1 MQKSFIVSSN
11 EMTYVYNSF
20 HNSTL
25 LQMCR
30 QMINTHLLNN
40 GIEFC
45 KGGCKKKMELDAE
58 LEEMVDE
65 KWIPFCADAIDSILC
80 FGFCVVIFEGSYPS
94 IMKQGTYRLKVIVEQ
109 NEYVWQVLAVDE
121 TETVLSNTRVFNHFG
136 LEPRTDGKLTSPIA
150 KVIPRLLFLKRIRE
164 TCVDM
169 ELRRAN
175 PFFFSE
181 IKEQNSAQRTEGV
194 DYDFYAD
201 AGATENREDMSFS
214 RNKSAVEM
222 LEKQKE
228 LYEQYLGRS
237 AAVKAQNTLNNVVQM
252 PMGHHVVNP
261 AMTTGRT
268 DLVNI
273 HKLVQE
279 EICAVV
285 GVPRSMMF
293 ADSGGI
299 HRSDDEGIHDSFMHT
314 LLWYKKK
321 LGVMLSDIY
330 NRLYTDKIMKEVDF
344 SKEKNAYEAKKK
356 YMVQVFFPVTPF
368 VPNAQL
374 RLLYEQGVISWDS
387 YATYAL
393 RNTSLPLSDKQK
405 GPPPVDE
412 LLFEKPEPKEKPGL
426 KEKKPKAEEEEKK
439 PKAAEKEEKKPK
451 AAEKEEKKPKADK
464 EEKKRKAETDE
475 KTVSKKSKT

>member
-1 MQKSFIVSSN
+1 MDKSFIVSSHD
-11 EMTYVYNSF
+11 MDYVYNSF

-45 KGGCKKKMELDAE
+45 KGGCKDKMKMDAE

-80 FGFCVVIFEGSYPS
+80 FGFCVVSFEGGYPS
-94 IMKQGTYRLKVIVEQ
+94 IMKQGTYRIKVDVER
-109 NEYVWQVLAVDE
+109 NEYVWHILAVDE
-121 TETVLSNTRVFNHFG
+121 ADTEIPNTYVFNHFG
-136 LEPRTDGKLTSPIA
+136 LEPRIDGKLTSPIA
-150 KVIPRLLFLKRIRE
+150 KVIPRLMFLKRIRE

-181 IKEQNSAQRTEGV
+181 IKENNSAQRQEGV

-201 AGATENREDMSFS
+201 AGATENRDDMQFS

-228 LYEQYLGRS
+228 LYEQYLGR
-237 AAVKAQNTLNNVVQM
+237 AAAIKAQSTLSNVVQM

-261 AMTTGRT
+261 AMTTGRG
-268 DLVNI
+268 DIVNL

-279 EICAVV
+279 EICAVI

-405 GPPPVDE
+405 GPPPIDA
-412 LLFEKPEPKEKPGL
+412 LLFEKPEPKVKP
-426 KEKKPKAEEEEKK
+426 EPKPDK
-439 PKAAEKEEKKPK
+439 PAKP
-451 AAEKEEKKPKADK
+451 D
-464 EEKKRKAETDE
+464 KKRKVETDVE
-475 KTVSKKSKT
+475 TVSKKSKN

>member
-1 MQKSFIVSSN
+1 MEKSFIVSSN

-45 KGGCKKKMELDAE
+45 KGGCKNKMQTDAE
-58 LEEMVDE
+58 LEELVDE

-80 FGFCVVIFEGSYPS
+80 FGFCVVTFEGNYPS
-94 IMKQGTYRLKVIVEQ
+94 IMKQGTYRIKVIVER

-121 TETVLSNTRVFNHFG
+121 TETILPDTRVFNHFG
-136 LEPRTDGKLTSPIA
+136 LEPRIDGKLTSPIA
-150 KVIPRLLFLKRIRE
+150 KVIPRLMFLKRIRE
-164 TCVDM
+164 TCIDM

-181 IKEQNSAQRTEGV
+181 IKEQNSAQRQEGV

-201 AGATENREDMSFS
+201 AGATENRDDMSFS

-228 LYEQYLGRS
+228 LYEQYLGRA

-268 DLVNI
+268 DLVNV

-279 EICAVV
+279 EICAVI

-344 SKEKNAYEAKKK
+344 GKEKNAYEAKKK

-368 VPNAQL
+368 VPNSEL
-374 RLLYEQGVISWDS
+374 RSLYEQGVISWDS

-412 LLFEKPEPKEKPGL
+412 LLFEKPEPKERPGQR
-426 KEKKPKAEEEEKK
+426 E
-439 PKAAEKEEKKPK
+439 PKAAAKEPK
-451 AAEKEEKKPKADK
+451 AAAKEPKKAKEADT
-464 EEKKRKAETDE
+464 KKRKVESDE
-475 KTVSKKSKT
+475 KTVSKKTKK